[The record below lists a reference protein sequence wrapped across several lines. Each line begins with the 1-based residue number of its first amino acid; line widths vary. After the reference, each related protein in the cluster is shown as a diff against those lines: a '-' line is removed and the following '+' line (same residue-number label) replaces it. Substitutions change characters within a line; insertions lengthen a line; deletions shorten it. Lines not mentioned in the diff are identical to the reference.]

1 LPIYRTLEILEI
13 KENDN
18 IQRREI
24 SQIDLEIKEL
34 DTSDFTR

>member
-13 KENDN
+13 KDNDN